1 MRCDGWAMELG
12 RDGRRPYRGCAQ
24 SGHERWAPCRAVAR
38 QRQEQNLAG
47 APSASRRRRRR
58 RRTHARPPCSR
69 HTALQR
75 ETRAGDQH
83 DRPCAG
89 SRQRGRREARRGGES
104 RGLPAAL
111 GRGGTGGGGD
121 TRRGVRTG
129 AVTRRRTGRART
141 RLGPAARTLPA
152 GTSYH
157 ELMSA
162 CPLLRSETA
171 LHCCSG
177 GAGRGRSIAVPLSP
191 SISLLNR
198 QPHSSRAAG
207 HVTSHRRTL
216 LTQHNPRAGRES
228 ARTYAGQEC
237 HMWRTSRSS
246 PAWPRRDAEVSVRV
260 RSRVLAGRGRL
271 CACAGQGRGSIH
283 RACSSA
289 TDRSR
294 TLFKLPGT
302 SRPGPVEKFGA
313 G

>member
-1 MRCDGWAMELG
+1 MGTVS
-12 RDGRRPYRGCAQ
+12 RGGQTETGAKSC
-24 SGHERWAPCRAVAR
+24 RRAVR
-38 QRQEQNLAG
+38 EQTETQTQ
-47 APSASRRRRRR
+47 
-58 RRTHARPPCSR
+58 THARPAALL
-69 HTALQR
+69 TAHGTAEGDAR
-75 ETRAGDQH
+75 ETSTTGPAQGV
-83 DRPCAG
+83 AKG
-89 SRQRGRREARRGGES
+89 EEGRRGEES

-141 RLGPAARTLPA
+141 RLGPPARTLPA

>member
-75 ETRAGDQH
+75 ETRG
-83 DRPCAG
+83 RPA
-89 SRQRGRREARRGGES
+89 RPALRRESPKGKKGGEERRGEPRS
-104 RGLPAAL
+104 AAL

-246 PAWPRRDAEVSVRV
+246 PAPARRDAEVSVRV

>member
-1 MRCDGWAMELG
+1 MGTVS
-12 RDGRRPYRGCAQ
+12 RGGQTETGAKSC
-24 SGHERWAPCRAVAR
+24 RRAVR
-38 QRQEQNLAG
+38 EQTETQTQ
-47 APSASRRRRRR
+47 
-58 RRTHARPPCSR
+58 THARPAALL
-69 HTALQR
+69 TAHGTAEGDAR
-75 ETRAGDQH
+75 ETSTTGPAQGV
-83 DRPCAG
+83 AKG
-89 SRQRGRREARRGGES
+89 EEGRRGEES

>member
-1 MRCDGWAMELG
+1 MGTVS
-12 RDGRRPYRGCAQ
+12 RGGQTETGAKSC
-24 SGHERWAPCRAVAR
+24 RRAVR
-38 QRQEQNLAG
+38 EQTETQTQ
-47 APSASRRRRRR
+47 
-58 RRTHARPPCSR
+58 THARPAALL
-69 HTALQR
+69 TAHGTAEGDAR
-75 ETRAGDQH
+75 ETSTTGPAQGV
-83 DRPCAG
+83 AKG
-89 SRQRGRREARRGGES
+89 EEGRRGEES

-246 PAWPRRDAEVSVRV
+246 PAPARRDAEVSVRV

>member
-1 MRCDGWAMELG
+1 MAAG
-12 RDGRRPYRGCAQ
+12 RTADARSRVMNVGHRVARWPDRDRSKILPARRP
-24 SGHERWAPCRAVAR
+24 RADGDADADAR
-38 QRQEQNLAG
+38 TPG
-47 APSASRRRRRR
+47 
-58 RRTHARPPCSR
+58 RPAHGTR
-69 HTALQR
+69 H
-75 ETRAGDQH
+75 
-83 DRPCAG
+83 C
-89 SRQRGRREARRGGES
+89 RGRRARETSTTGPAQGVAKGEEGRRGEES

-246 PAWPRRDAEVSVRV
+246 PAPARRDAEVSVRV